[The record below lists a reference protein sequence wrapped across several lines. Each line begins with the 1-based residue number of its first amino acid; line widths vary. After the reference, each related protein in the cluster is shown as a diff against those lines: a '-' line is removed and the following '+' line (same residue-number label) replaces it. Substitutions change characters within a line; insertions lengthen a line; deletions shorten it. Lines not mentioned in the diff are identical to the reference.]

1 MITNSIISVACLLG
15 SILLFLKFNSGLGG
29 SLGSIKNRLIYL
41 TSILA
46 FIAFII
52 FLNRAYYFSDNQ
64 NYKQIAKDLKE
75 EYSDLNKKIRI
86 YDNDSKSLIQN
97 KQFKIREL
105 ILELDCDTIKDK
117 STFQL
122 TKELKKEY
130 YEFEDLINA
139 SKDYLDMEIIEKT
152 SKIEKLTQQIVYE
165 VHKENDTYVNIITNI
180 LSAFIA
186 FVIAFTF
193 KNRILL

>member
-1 MITNSIISVACLLG
+1 MITNSIISVACLLV
-15 SILLFLKFNSGLGG
+15 SILLFLKYNSGQGG

-41 TSILA
+41 ISILA

-64 NYKQIAKDLKE
+64 NYKQIVKDLKE
-75 EYSDLNKKIRI
+75 EYSDLDKRIRMH
-86 YDNDSKSLIQN
+86 NNNSKSLIQN
-97 KQFKIREL
+97 KQIKMREL
-105 ILELDCDTIKDK
+105 ILHLDCDTIKEK

-139 SKDYLDMEIIEKT
+139 SKDSLDMEIIEKT

-165 VHKENDTYVNIITNI
+165 VNKETDTYVNIITNI

-193 KNRILL
+193 KNKILL